1 VRSQCQRNG
10 TTFEHAS
17 PDIAAYIGE
26 TQSAL
31 IVRARLA
38 FSVINALF
46 LVACGSQVSSVD
58 AIGYELGP
66 NAVLVP
72 GGAQEVGLGRT
83 QSSAIPALVK
93 LAGPIKETREDAVC
107 NATQTLWADGL
118 IANFQ
123 NRTFVGWQSAD
134 GRSAG
139 VVCSA

>member
-1 VRSQCQRNG
+1 
-10 TTFEHAS
+10 
-17 PDIAAYIGE
+17 
-26 TQSAL
+26 
-31 IVRARLA
+31 VRARLA

-58 AIGYELGP
+58 DIGYELGP